1 MDYPCTSNL
10 AVDLGRIDYSAC
22 LDLQRFLVDEV
33 RSGQIPGVLLFLEHY
48 PVYTIGRKADP
59 NNYPMV
65 EVIKTDRGGDVTY
78 HGPGQ
83 LVVYPILRIASGDR
97 IDVRAFVHQ
106 IEDIMI
112 DSLKSYGYSAAVGD
126 EPGIWIQGEG
136 KSRKVASIGMA
147 IDHGIS
153 YHGIAINLSPDAVS
167 GFERIRPCGLNPDV
181 MGYVD
186 VRRDDLM
193 KTITDNFS
201 LRFGPFR
208 TIGQDELPSVHS
220 SDISPR
226 STD

>member
-10 AVDLGRIDYSAC
+10 AVDLGRIDYSTC
-22 LDLQRFLVDEV
+22 LDLQRFLVGQV

-65 EVIKTDRGGDVTY
+65 EVVKTDRGGDVTY

-83 LVVYPILRIASGDR
+83 LVIYPILRIASGDR

-136 KSRKVASIGMA
+136 RSRKVASIGMA

-153 YHGIAINLSPDAVS
+153 YHGIAINLSPDVID
-167 GFERIRPCGLNPDV
+167 GFEKIRPCGLNPDV

-186 VRRDDLM
+186 VPRDDII
-193 KTITDNFS
+193 KTITENFS
-201 LRFGPFR
+201 WRFGPFR
-208 TIGQDELPSVHS
+208 TIGKDELLSVHS
-220 SDISPR
+220 GDISLE

>member
-1 MDYPCTSNL
+1 MDYPCTSNP

-22 LDLQRFLVDEV
+22 LDLQRFLVGEV

-83 LVVYPILRIASGDR
+83 LVIYPILRIASGDR

-112 DSLKSYGYSAAVGD
+112 DSLKSYGYSATVGD
-126 EPGIWIQGEG
+126 EPGIWIEEQGR
-136 KSRKVASIGMA
+136 SRKVASIGMA

-153 YHGIAINLSPDAVS
+153 YHGIAINLAPGAIS
-167 GFERIRPCGLNPDV
+167 GFEKIRPCGLNPDV

-201 LRFGPFR
+201 LRFGQFR
-208 TIGQDELPSVHS
+208 TIERNDLPPMHS

>member
-10 AVDLGRIDYSAC
+10 AVDLGRIDYSTC
-22 LDLQRFLVDEV
+22 LDLQRFLVGQV

-65 EVIKTDRGGDVTY
+65 EVIRTDRGGDVTY

-83 LVVYPILRIASGDR
+83 LVIYPILRIASGDR

-106 IEDIMI
+106 IEDIMM
-112 DSLKSYGYSAAVGD
+112 DSLKAYGYPAAVGD
-126 EPGIWIQGEG
+126 EPGIWIQVEGES
-136 KSRKVASIGMA
+136 KKVASIGMA

-153 YHGIAINLSPDAVS
+153 YHGIAINLAPEAIS

-181 MGYVD
+181 MGYAGVP
-186 VRRDDLM
+186 RSDLI
-193 KTITDNFS
+193 KTITENFS
-201 LRFGPFR
+201 LRFGTFHA
-208 TIGQDELPSVHS
+208 IGQDELPSMQGGN
-220 SDISPR
+220 ISQKP
-226 STD
+226 TD